1 MTQSNVAVVN
11 FKQPRDADGNII
23 LHPSV
28 KALAKEIE
36 DKAYADALAKIIAKA
51 EESNW

>member
-1 MTQSNVAVVN
+1 MTQSNVAVVD

-28 KALAKEIE
+28 KELAKQIE
-36 DKAYADALAKIIAKA
+36 DKAYSDALAKVIAKA